1 MSSWARVGPP
11 TSQDEQAHPRPVGT
25 EAQGRC
31 VQAAVSSQERGLE
44 LGFRSTLSLPEV
56 LPETLGQ
63 RQTGAHGPW
72 LHSQPWVGWAS
83 FSPAQ
88 ADSRS
93 LLGPH
98 S

>member
-1 MSSWARVGPP
+1 MGM
-11 TSQDEQAHPRPVGT
+11 

-44 LGFRSTLSLPEV
+44 LDFRSTLSLLEV

-72 LHSQPWVGWAS
+72 LHFQPWV
-83 FSPAQ
+83 AQ
-88 ADSRS
+88 ADSKS